1 MHLRAN
7 SSAKVA
13 FSDCYMLSDGT
24 QIVLQNSALVLD
36 KNMWIIL
43 RWIGIC
49 SNVKKQRLLL
59 SLAYFFLLSVCGKC
73 YINSLR

>member
-13 FSDCYMLSDGT
+13 FSDYYMLSDGT

-49 SNVKKQRLLL
+49 SNVKNQRLLL
-59 SLAYFFLLSVCGKC
+59 SLAYFFLLSVCGIC